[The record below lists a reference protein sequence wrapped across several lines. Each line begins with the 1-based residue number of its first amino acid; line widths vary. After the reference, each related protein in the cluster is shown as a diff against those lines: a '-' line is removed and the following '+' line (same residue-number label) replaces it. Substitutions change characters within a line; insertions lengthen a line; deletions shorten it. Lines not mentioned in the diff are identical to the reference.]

1 MSYTQATV
9 IIAAADQDAANTD
22 FQLSFNAGLYEA
34 IEGADPAVAT
44 NYVCAGLWTNSDL
57 SKVTNDVLWSRKV
70 YFGELQG
77 ILTSLNLKQIE
88 VLPEQVPEQV
98 PEQAV

>member
-1 MSYTQATV
+1 MYTQATV

-44 NYVCAGLWTNSDL
+44 HYVCSGLWRDSDL
-57 SKVTNDVLWSRKV
+57 SKVANDVTWPRRV
-70 YFGELQG
+70 YFGDVQA
-77 ILTSLNLKQIE
+77 ILDSLNLKP
-88 VLPEQVPEQV
+88 VGVPVTTE
-98 PEQAV
+98 A